1 MKIEKN
7 YLKNYIVHTISIL
20 DLEMLNQLL
29 RPIAITIKDKI
40 EISGYLHNFEVIFK
54 CELEE
59 LDTHFEVTH
68 GEYNSSTYSEYVYTF
83 TANHSKKN
91 FSIKFIDSANGMLL
105 IEECDSIL
113 NSNTLKNSGFNKNKV
128 ESPF

>member
-7 YLKNYIVHTISIL
+7 YLKNYIVHAISIL

-29 RPIAITIKDKI
+29 RPIPKTIKDKI

-59 LDTHFEVTH
+59 LDSHFEVKH

-83 TANHSKKN
+83 TANHSRKN
-91 FSIKFIDSANGMLL
+91 FSIKFIDSTNGMLL
-105 IEECDSIL
+105 IEECEDLI
-113 NSNTLKNSGFNKNKV
+113 NSKTIKNTGFNKNKV
-128 ESPF
+128 EAPF

>member
-7 YLKNYIVHTISIL
+7 YLKNYIVHAISIL
-20 DLEMLNQLL
+20 DLDMLNQLL
-29 RPIAITIKDKI
+29 RPIPKTIKDKI

-68 GEYNSSTYSEYVYTF
+68 GECKLSNCSKYVYTF
-83 TANHSKKN
+83 TANHSRKN
-91 FSIKFIDSANGMLL
+91 FSIKFIDSTNGILL
-105 IEECDSIL
+105 IEECDSIM
-113 NSNTLKNSGFNKNKV
+113 NSKTIKNTGFNKNKV
-128 ESPF
+128 EVPF

>member
-1 MKIEKN
+1 MKIEKQ
-7 YLKNYIVHTISIL
+7 YLKNYIVHAISIL
-20 DLEMLNQLL
+20 DLDMLNQLL
-29 RPIAITIKDKI
+29 RPIPKTIKDKI

-83 TANHSKKN
+83 IAYHSLKN
-91 FSIKFIDSANGMLL
+91 FSIKFIDSTNGMLL
-105 IEECDSIL
+105 IEECEDLI
-113 NSNTLKNSGFNKNKV
+113 NSKTIKNTGFNINKI
-128 ESPF
+128 EAPF